1 MTAEEYLEL
10 NRVAERRS
18 EFVDGAMILREGA
31 NIRHATVQVNVIGE
45 VGRFHR
51 GSSCE
56 LFGSDLRVRVSP
68 RMYTCSDLTVVCGK
82 TMFAD
87 ERRDSLLNPTA
98 IFEVLSPS
106 TEYYDRG
113 VKLRRYREIESLMD
127 YVLVAQDQ
135 VNIEHYTRSGENTW
149 TLRDYRRAEDV
160 LMIASIGVSVPL
172 AAIYERIEFAPE

>member
-1 MTAEEYLEL
+1 
-10 NRVAERRS
+10 
-18 EFVDGAMILREGA
+18 
-31 NIRHATVQVNVIGE
+31 
-45 VGRFHR
+45 
-51 GSSCE
+51 
-56 LFGSDLRVRVSP
+56 
-68 RMYTCSDLTVVCGK
+68 MYTCSDLTVVCGK

-113 VKLRRYREIESLMD
+113 VKLRSYREIESLMD